1 MRFVLISY
9 SLFKEVFTKTE
20 VKNDLVS
27 GQLKAKKPK
36 NELSNITEKIE
47 SKMVKTRN
55 QLRNGK
61 KILFFLIT

>member
-47 SKMVKTRN
+47 VKDGQDKKSTSKR
-55 QLRNGK
+55 
-61 KILFFLIT
+61 

>member
-36 NELSNITEKIE
+36 NELSKIIEKIE
-47 SKMVKTRN
+47 VKDGQDKKSTSKR
-55 QLRNGK
+55 
-61 KILFFLIT
+61 